1 MFRCRVARVQ
11 EGDVSDG
18 QWWQPDVKGAVQMP
32 GSGGEERTEPRPSPR
47 NKRAEI
53 VAVATKLFGGN
64 GYEDTKWA
72 DVATAVGLG
81 PTALYHYFESK
92 QQCLFEILVEAIED
106 AQAEFG
112 RLSEGEF
119 GAALPRLLR
128 GTFERDDREVCRAR
142 VLVSEQGLVRHPR
155 PAPRE
160 EEARLR
166 AFALVKEYEESWRDF
181 LAVGMNARAIPN
193 SDPEL
198 LARALIGI
206 HNSVWQ
212 WYRPEGRL
220 DLDQVAEF
228 YVPRMLAIAGLP
240 G

>member
-1 MFRCRVARVQ
+1 
-11 EGDVSDG
+11 
-18 QWWQPDVKGAVQMP
+18 MP

-53 VAVATKLFGGN
+53 VAVATKFFGEN

-106 AQAEFG
+106 ARAEFV
-112 RLSEGEF
+112 RLTEGDYE
-119 GAALPRLLR
+119 AALRTLLR

-142 VLVSEQGLVRHPR
+142 VLVAEQGLVRHPR
-155 PAPRE
+155 TAPRE
-160 EEARLR
+160 EDARVR
-166 AFALVKEYEESWRDF
+166 AFALVKEYEGGWREF
-181 LAVGMNARAIPN
+181 LAAAMDAGVIPRT
-193 SDPEL
+193 DPEL
-198 LARALIGI
+198 LARSLIGF

-212 WYRPEGRL
+212 WYRPEGKLTL
-220 DLDQVAEF
+220 DEVADF
-228 YVPRMLAIAGLP
+228 YVPRLLCIAGLP
-240 G
+240 E

>member
-1 MFRCRVARVQ
+1 
-11 EGDVSDG
+11 
-18 QWWQPDVKGAVQMP
+18 MP
-32 GSGGEERTEPRPSPR
+32 GSGGDERTEPRPSPR

-53 VAVATKLFGGN
+53 VAVATKFFGEN

-106 AQAEFG
+106 AQAEFA
-112 RLSEGEF
+112 RLTEGEF
-119 GAALPRLLR
+119 REALPMLLR

-142 VLVSEQGLVRHPR
+142 VLVAEQGLVRHPR
-155 PAPRE
+155 AAPRE

-181 LAVGMNARAIPN
+181 LAAGMDAGTIPRT
-193 SDPEL
+193 DPEL

-206 HNSVWQ
+206 HSSVWH
-212 WYRPEGRL
+212 WYRPEGKLAL
-220 DLDQVAEF
+220 DEVADF
-228 YVPRMLAIAGLP
+228 YVPRMLGIAGLP

>member
-1 MFRCRVARVQ
+1 
-11 EGDVSDG
+11 
-18 QWWQPDVKGAVQMP
+18 MP
-32 GSGGEERTEPRPSPR
+32 GSGGDERTEPRPSPR

-53 VAVATKLFGGN
+53 VAVATKFFGEN

-106 AQAEFG
+106 ARAEFG

-119 GAALPRLLR
+119 ADALPALLR

-155 PAPRE
+155 QAPRE

-166 AFALVKEYEESWRDF
+166 AFALVKEYEQDWRDF
-181 LAVGMNARAIPN
+181 LAAGMSAGEIPHA
-193 SDPEL
+193 DPEL

-206 HNSVWQ
+206 HSSVWH
-212 WYRPEGRL
+212 WYRPEGKL
-220 DLDQVAEF
+220 TLEEVADF
-228 YVPRMLAIAGLP
+228 YVPRMLGIAGLP

>member
-1 MFRCRVARVQ
+1 
-11 EGDVSDG
+11 
-18 QWWQPDVKGAVQMP
+18 MP
-32 GSGGEERTEPRPSPR
+32 GSGGEEQTGPRPSPR

-53 VAVATKLFGGN
+53 VAVATRFFGED

-92 QQCLFEILVEAIED
+92 QQCLFEILVEAFED
-106 AQAEFG
+106 ARAEFG
-112 RLSEGEF
+112 RLSAGEF
-119 GAALPRLLR
+119 GEALPALLR
-128 GTFERDDREVCRAR
+128 GTFERDEREVCRAR

-155 PAPRE
+155 QAPRE

-166 AFALVKEYEESWRDF
+166 AFALVKEYEEGWRDF
-181 LAVGMNARAIPN
+181 LAAGMDAGAIPRT
-193 SDPEL
+193 DPDL

-212 WYRPEGRL
+212 WYRPDGRL
-220 DLDQVAEF
+220 TLPEVADF
-228 YVPRMLAIAGLP
+228 YVPRMLDIAGLP
-240 G
+240 A